1 MKRSIARW
9 TTAMAAAAVIAVP
22 IASYAQTAPPP
33 SQPTPPAQTA
43 PAPSAPQ
50 ATQPA
55 PDQDAAKQHL
65 TAARNALSEMTQLP
79 AAQQLTGEART
90 QVSQLIA
97 NFNELITTNAEWRAS
112 YTKLSANLSALLGAP
127 ASDEA
132 PRPAG
137 TAGAVGTSGTV
148 TIDPAIKAKLTE
160 FRSHLEK
167 FEKAAGGAEPAASA
181 NPPAAAATAAPPQ
194 HAAGGHVSD
203 AARTGE
209 PDRAAADGP
218 GADPESHRSDR
229 GDHRCSAAANRHDRS
244 RRRFVRKPDAHD
256 LAGRPAAH
264 APDRTQEAAAEVNVN
279 GNGIGDRQGAI
290 GDGSESRLRYF
301 RLVDLPI
308 AHRPSPIA
316 HFPASRVAR
325 SARCPA

>member
-22 IASYAQTAPPP
+22 IASFAQAAPPQ

-112 YTKLSANLSALLGAP
+112 YAKLSANLSALLGAP

-148 TIDPAIKAKLTE
+148 TIDPGIKAKLTE
-160 FRSHLEK
+160 FRNHLEK

-181 NPPAAAATAAPPQ
+181 NPPAAAATAAPP
-194 HAAGGHVSD
+194 S
-203 AARTGE
+203 T
-209 PDRAAADGP
+209 P
-218 GADPESHRSDR
+218 
-229 GDHRCSAAANRHDRS
+229 
-244 RRRFVRKPDAHD
+244 
-256 LAGRPAAH
+256 PAATSATPPEPANPTEPRQMDQEQILNH
-264 APDRTQEAAAEVNVN
+264 IAAIEAIISVQPPPTGTTGAGAASSAILTLTASQVDQLRTHLTELKKLLQK
-279 GNGIGDRQGAI
+279 
-290 GDGSESRLRYF
+290 
-301 RLVDLPI
+301 
-308 AHRPSPIA
+308 
-316 HFPASRVAR
+316 
-325 SARCPA
+325 

>member
-22 IASYAQTAPPP
+22 IASYAQTAPPQP
-33 SQPTPPAQTA
+33 PPTPPAQTA

-97 NFNELITTNAEWRAS
+97 NFNELITTNAEWRAW

-181 NPPAAAATAAPPQ
+181 NPPAAAATAAPP
-194 HAAGGHVSD
+194 S
-203 AARTGE
+203 T
-209 PDRAAADGP
+209 P
-218 GADPESHRSDR
+218 
-229 GDHRCSAAANRHDRS
+229 
-244 RRRFVRKPDAHD
+244 
-256 LAGRPAAH
+256 PAATSATPPEPANPTEPRQMDQELILNH
-264 APDRTQEAAAEVNVN
+264 IAAIEAIIGVQPPPTGTTGAGAASSASLTLTTSQVDQLRTHLTELKKMLQK
-279 GNGIGDRQGAI
+279 
-290 GDGSESRLRYF
+290 
-301 RLVDLPI
+301 
-308 AHRPSPIA
+308 
-316 HFPASRVAR
+316 
-325 SARCPA
+325 

>member
-22 IASYAQTAPPP
+22 IASFAQAAPPQ

-43 PAPSAPQ
+43 PAPSSPQ

-90 QVSQLIA
+90 QVSQLIS

-112 YTKLSANLSALLGAP
+112 YAKLSANLNALLGAQTT
-127 ASDEA
+127 DEA
-132 PRPAG
+132 AARTSG

-160 FRSHLEK
+160 FRGHLEK
-167 FEKAAGGAEPAASA
+167 FEKAAGGGEPAAPAASA
-181 NPPAAAATAAPPQ
+181 ATAAAPPASNPPAAASATPPEATKTEPRQMDQEQILNHIAAIEAIILVQPPSGTSGTG
-194 HAAGGHVSD
+194 AASSGNLTLTTSQVEQL
-203 AARTGE
+203 RTHLTE
-209 PDRAAADGP
+209 L
-218 GADPESHRSDR
+218 
-229 GDHRCSAAANRHDRS
+229 
-244 RRRFVRKPDAHD
+244 KK
-256 LAGRPAAH
+256 
-264 APDRTQEAAAEVNVN
+264 
-279 GNGIGDRQGAI
+279 
-290 GDGSESRLRYF
+290 
-301 RLVDLPI
+301 LVQK
-308 AHRPSPIA
+308 
-316 HFPASRVAR
+316 
-325 SARCPA
+325 

>member
-22 IASYAQTAPPP
+22 IASFAQAAPPQ
-33 SQPTPPAQTA
+33 SQPTPPAQSA
-43 PAPSAPQ
+43 PAPQ

-112 YTKLSANLSALLGAP
+112 YVKLSANLSALLGAP

-132 PRPAG
+132 PRPTG

-160 FRSHLEK
+160 FRNHLEK

-181 NPPAAAATAAPPQ
+181 NPPAAAATAAPP
-194 HAAGGHVSD
+194 S
-203 AARTGE
+203 T
-209 PDRAAADGP
+209 P
-218 GADPESHRSDR
+218 
-229 GDHRCSAAANRHDRS
+229 
-244 RRRFVRKPDAHD
+244 
-256 LAGRPAAH
+256 PAATSATPPEPANTTEPRQMDQEQILNH
-264 APDRTQEAAAEVNVN
+264 IAAIEAIISVQPPPTGTTGAGAASSAILTLTTSQVDQLRTHL
-279 GNGIGDRQGAI
+279 
-290 GDGSESRLRYF
+290 SELKK
-301 RLVDLPI
+301 LLQK
-308 AHRPSPIA
+308 
-316 HFPASRVAR
+316 
-325 SARCPA
+325 